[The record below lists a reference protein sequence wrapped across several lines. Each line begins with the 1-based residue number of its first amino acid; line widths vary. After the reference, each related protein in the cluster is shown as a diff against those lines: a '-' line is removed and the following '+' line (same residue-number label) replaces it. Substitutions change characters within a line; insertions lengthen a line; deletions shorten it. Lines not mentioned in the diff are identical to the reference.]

1 MCIKSKKNPKERG
14 FFGIILKYNKMKHL
28 IVPINLEGEK
38 TVSNLTEMKKKQT
51 HKVFQSQTY
60 TRKWPPRIEIGIKV
74 FSFFFFLSF

>member
-14 FFGIILKYNKMKHL
+14 FFGIILKYNK
-28 IVPINLEGEK
+28 INLEGEK